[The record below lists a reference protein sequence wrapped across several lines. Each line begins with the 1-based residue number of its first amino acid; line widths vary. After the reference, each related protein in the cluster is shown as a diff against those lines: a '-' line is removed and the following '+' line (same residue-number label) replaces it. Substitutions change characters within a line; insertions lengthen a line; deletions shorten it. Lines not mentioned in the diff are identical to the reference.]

1 VNQWEGLEEVVAIVD
16 AGSFAAAA
24 KILQVSTSHM
34 SKVVARLEA
43 RLETQLF
50 NRTTRRVSLT
60 DMGHAF
66 ADHSRRMIQERDEL
80 LAMVNGSG
88 EPQGQLRI
96 TCSISLGERFVE
108 PIVRDFM
115 RRHERLSVTLDLTNR
130 VIDLVGEG
138 YDMAIRTGSISDA
151 RLFGRPI
158 ASRHLEVCASP
169 AYLASR
175 GVPSAIDDL
184 KHHGCLV
191 GTNSSWHF
199 VEEGRT
205 RTFAPEARWRCNSGK
220 AVADAAAADLGICQ
234 LPLFYVRQQIA
245 DGVLLPVLQD
255 FRAAPEP
262 IWVVYPK
269 RRHLLSKVR
278 NLADELVAKLQVAF
292 DAA

>member
-1 VNQWEGLEEVVAIVD
+1 
-16 AGSFAAAA
+16 
-24 KILQVSTSHM
+24 
-34 SKVVARLEA
+34 
-43 RLETQLF
+43 
-50 NRTTRRVSLT
+50 
-60 DMGHAF
+60 
-66 ADHSRRMIQERDEL
+66 
-80 LAMVNGSG
+80 
-88 EPQGQLRI
+88 
-96 TCSISLGERFVE
+96 
-108 PIVRDFM
+108 
-115 RRHERLSVTLDLTNR
+115 
-130 VIDLVGEG
+130 
-138 YDMAIRTGSISDA
+138 
-151 RLFGRPI
+151 
-158 ASRHLEVCASP
+158 
-169 AYLASR
+169 
-175 GVPSAIDDL
+175 VPSAIDDL